1 MPAGQSYRLGKNN
14 LFQFG
19 ATADTETYIANKD
32 VQNVT
37 VTVETSAEAE
47 VTTRGSGD
55 IQEFL
60 PVRKNSV
67 YEVTVFAHNATMHGT
82 GVITIRP
89 TGAGSTG
96 MLATGMFYVNNIGE
110 PQEIDGAIVNTITLR
125 KYALG

>member
-14 LFQFG
+14 TFTFG
-19 ATADTETYIANKD
+19 SMIANAN

-37 VTVETSAEAE
+37 ITVETSAEAE

-60 PVRKNSV
+60 PVRHNTA
-67 YEVTVFAHNATMHGT
+67 YEVTVFAHTCSMHATGIVTIAPLTGT
-82 GVITIRP
+82 
-89 TGAGSTG
+89 TG
-96 MLATGMFYVNNIGE
+96 MNGTGMFYVNNIGE

-125 KYALG
+125 KYAL

>member
-14 LFQFG
+14 TFTFG
-19 ATADTETYIANKD
+19 SMIANND

-37 VTVETSAEAE
+37 VTIETSAEAE
-47 VTTRGSGD
+47 VTSRGSGD

-60 PVRKNSV
+60 PVRKNTV
-67 YEVTVFAHNATMHGT
+67 YEVTCWYHSCSMHSTGVVTIAPAAGTTGMSGT
-82 GVITIRP
+82 G
-89 TGAGSTG
+89 
-96 MLATGMFYVNNIGE
+96 MYYVNNIGE